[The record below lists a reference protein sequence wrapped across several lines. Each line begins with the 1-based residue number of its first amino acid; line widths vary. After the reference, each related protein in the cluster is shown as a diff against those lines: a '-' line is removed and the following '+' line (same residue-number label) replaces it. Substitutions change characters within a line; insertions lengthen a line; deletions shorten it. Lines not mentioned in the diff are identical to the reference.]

1 MKMSSLDRVE
11 GSRLAGDGVAPG
23 MACHGPCRRTFQG
36 VGRAR
41 RGGRWLVLSQM
52 RSHAMRGRGGGR
64 DASAWGGAAGGAG
77 GGAWVAHAIRGGRGL
92 RGQGGGTLA
101 GPAGALPRVAE
112 VQAAPGG
119 RA

>member
-52 RSHAMRGRGGGR
+52 RSHAMRVRGGGR
-64 DASAWGGAAGGAG
+64 DASAWGGAAGGG
-77 GGAWVAHAIRGGRGL
+77 GGVAWCQHEVRARGGL
-92 RGQGGGTLA
+92 RGEGGGGLP
-101 GPAGALPRVAE
+101 GP
-112 VQAAPGG
+112 QAAI
-119 RA
+119 